1 MNRKDNSFTPEQN
14 DIEVM
19 QNSIPVKMLFAC
31 LVSCFFGI
39 ALMALSGYYHLMWVF
54 ISILVCVLITTPL
67 LIARKISI
75 ETACLAPMLLLCF
88 VYTPLSWFTFDGLLG
103 STPYLSILFATLI
116 TLTYYRKIQTALLSL
131 YAALML
137 GLTIHW
143 LANRPDVRWT
153 LQVIN
158 ILAAYVISATLIVCM
173 VEGVKRKNL
182 EINKHITDISMHDEL
197 TGMLNRRASKLVLA
211 QIENAFAEKGTEY
224 AVVMMDLDRFKNI
237 NDLYGHHLGDSALKS
252 LTSCIQMSI
261 RTSDY
266 AFRYGGDEFL
276 LLLPNVD
283 DASTRRICTRIETA
297 LHELRGYAF
306 PVSVSLGFALRSE
319 STTQTATLEL
329 ADQRMY
335 SAKKSPSQP
344 KPSSN

>member
-1 MNRKDNSFTPEQN
+1 
-14 DIEVM
+14 
-19 QNSIPVKMLFAC
+19 
-31 LVSCFFGI
+31 
-39 ALMALSGYYHLMWVF
+39 
-54 ISILVCVLITTPL
+54 
-67 LIARKISI
+67 
-75 ETACLAPMLLLCF
+75 MLLLCF

-116 TLTYYRKIQTALLSL
+116 TLTYYRKIQTALLSS

-137 GLTIHW
+137 GLAIHW

-153 LQVIN
+153 PQVIN
-158 ILAAYVISATLIVCM
+158 VLAAYIISATLIVRTT
-173 VEGVKRKNL
+173 EGVKRKNL
-182 EINKHITDISMHDEL
+182 EINKHITDISMRDEL
-197 TGMLNRRASKLVLA
+197 TGMLNRRASKFVLA
-211 QIENAFAEKGTEY
+211 QVEKAFTEEGIEY
-224 AVVMMDLDRFKNI
+224 AVMMMDLDQFKNI

-252 LTSCIQMSI
+252 LTSCVQKSI
-261 RTSDY
+261 RTSDF

-283 DASTRRICTRIETA
+283 EASTRHICSRIETA

-319 STTQTATLEL
+319 SPTQTAALEL

-335 SAKKSPSQP
+335 SAKKNPDQLE
-344 KPSSN
+344 SSSD